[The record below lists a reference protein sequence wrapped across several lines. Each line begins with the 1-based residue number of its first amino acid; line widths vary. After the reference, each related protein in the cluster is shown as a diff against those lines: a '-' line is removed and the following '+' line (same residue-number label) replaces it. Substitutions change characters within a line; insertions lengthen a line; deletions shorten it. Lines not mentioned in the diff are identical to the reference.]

1 MDNFASIFSCDNKKN
16 TEIIF
21 AMPFIEGEASN
32 DGGRFLYQDAV
43 FLGQAYGRN
52 GKVIEK
58 DTLNLKG
65 TGGVFRESTLKIS
78 GKRSKKETAAV
89 MPHSWSIT

>member
-1 MDNFASIFSCDNKKN
+1 MWAAKVSITGFTATGATDLTDCQDCLIRDHKGHFELMTTFASPSSHATNKKN

-43 FLGQAYGRN
+43 FSG
-52 GKVIEK
+52 GKHMVV
-58 DTLNLKG
+58 T
-65 TGGVFRESTLKIS
+65 VR
-78 GKRSKKETAAV
+78 
-89 MPHSWSIT
+89 

>member
-16 TEIIF
+16 AEIIF
-21 AMPFIEGEASN
+21 AMPFVEGEASN
-32 DGGRFLYQDAV
+32 DGSRFLYQDAV
-43 FLGQAYGRN
+43 FLGQAHGRD

-65 TGGVFRESTLKIS
+65 TGGVFRDEYTEDS
-78 GKRSKKETAAV
+78 GKTFKEGDSVV

>member
-65 TGGVFRESTLKIS
+65 TVEYSVTSTLKIS

>member
-1 MDNFASIFSCDNKKN
+1 
-16 TEIIF
+16 
-21 AMPFIEGEASN
+21 MPFVEGEASN
-32 DGGRFLYQDAV
+32 DGSRFLYQDAV
-43 FLGQAYGRN
+43 FLGQAHGRD

-65 TGGVFRESTLKIS
+65 TGGVFRDEYTEDFW
-78 GKRSKKETAAV
+78 KRSKKETAVV